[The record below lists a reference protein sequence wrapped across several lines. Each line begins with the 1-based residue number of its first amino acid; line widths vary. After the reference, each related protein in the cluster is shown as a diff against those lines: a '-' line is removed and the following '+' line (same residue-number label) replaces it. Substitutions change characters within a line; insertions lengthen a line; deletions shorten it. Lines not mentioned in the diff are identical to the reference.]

1 MFEWRHS
8 LRWRRAA
15 SLNPACFRPKEF
27 SVKVRFAVFG
37 AWLLGAMAFF
47 DVAATQAADSA
58 APAAGAKKIRVL
70 MVTQST
76 ASSMAP

>member
-1 MFEWRHS
+1 M
-8 LRWRRAA
+8 
-15 SLNPACFRPKEF
+15 
-27 SVKVRFAVFG
+27 KVRFAVFG